1 MRNGTEMPTRKT
13 GIFIVDDHPLMR
25 DGLSLLLS
33 REAHLEVQGFAGTI
47 QEAQRAIAATP
58 PDLLITDLALQDG
71 SGIELIKH
79 VKERFPRIRILVLSA
94 HEEHLYAERALRAG
108 ASGYVHKQESEQKLL
123 AGVRS
128 VLAGRR
134 YVNEDILQ
142 RLLDQAIA
150 GVDVKSDDPVASLT
164 DRELEIY
171 RSIGQGETP
180 ADLAR
185 RLHLS
190 PHTID
195 SHRENIRHKLG
206 LKNGRELL
214 QHAMRWVLDQER

>member
-1 MRNGTEMPTRKT
+1 MPDRKT
-13 GIFIVDDHPLMR
+13 RIFIVDDHPLMR
-25 DGLSLLLS
+25 DGLALLLNG
-33 REAHLEVQGFAGTI
+33 EADLEVAGSAASI
-47 QEAQRAIAATP
+47 LDAEQAIAAAP
-58 PDLLITDLALQDG
+58 PELLITDLALKDG
-71 SGIELIKH
+71 SGIDLIKH
-79 VKERFPRIRILVLSA
+79 VKERHPRVRILVLSA

-108 ASGYVHKQESEQKLL
+108 ASGYVHKQESEEKLL
-123 AGVRS
+123 AAVRA
-128 VLAGRR
+128 VRAGRR
-134 YVNEDILQ
+134 FVNEDILQ
-142 RLLDQAIA
+142 RLLDQAIGGA
-150 GVDVKSDDPVASLT
+150 EAKSDDPVDSLT

-214 QHAMRWVLDQER
+214 QHAMRWVLEQEH